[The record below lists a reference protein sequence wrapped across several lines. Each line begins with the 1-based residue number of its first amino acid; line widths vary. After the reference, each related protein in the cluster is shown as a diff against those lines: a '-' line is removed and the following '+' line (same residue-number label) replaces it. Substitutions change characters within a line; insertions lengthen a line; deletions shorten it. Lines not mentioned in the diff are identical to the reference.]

1 MSNSNPQLKQ
11 YIREHLTNMYLELQ
25 ESNKARRAEIRAK
38 KAALGNVGGEGDLNA
53 TKSGGRS
60 STASAD
66 DRIAKGNFRRAQ
78 KSTPGPT
85 VSSPA
90 MIKAQTK
97 NNDMSS
103 SASAITSARG
113 KDMLGRVAAKMGD
126 QNAATM
132 ADNTALAGQNAAL
145 TAAAQATPMGKWKM
159 GIANTDSKL
168 FGNAAVEGGAASTK
182 GLMGSG
188 GKVGMGTKLA
198 GAGAAAA
205 IQGMSSAETEWKE
218 NKNKGMSDADNMG
231 KTALRGTVAAAGAG
245 LGTYG
250 GMAAGAKLGSAIGPV
265 GTLIGAAVG
274 GLAGGY
280 FGGNIA
286 DRGADMVTNIGD
298 NDSEIAKFRAD
309 REIEG
314 IQNAGR
320 IQKAKQDVADAG
332 RTKGSG
338 VVPVGGTST
347 SSDDGED
354 FEDNRTSADG
364 RQQQRF
370 RFSSRGN
377 GNGVGGNVYVDSSQ
391 SQRQ

>member
-1 MSNSNPQLKQ
+1 
-11 YIREHLTNMYLELQ
+11 MYLELQ

-38 KAALGNVGGEGDLNA
+38 KAALGNVGGEGDVNA
-53 TKSGGRS
+53 TESGGRS
-60 STASAD
+60 DTPSRFGDTF
-66 DRIAKGNFRRAQ
+66 AKRNSRRDQ

-97 NNDMSS
+97 NNDMLS

-168 FGNAAVEGGAASTK
+168 FGNAAQGEVAATK

-188 GKVGMGTKLA
+188 GKIGMGTKLA
-198 GAGAAAA
+198 GGVAAAA
-205 IQGMSSAETEWKE
+205 MQGMSSADTEWKE

-280 FGGNIA
+280 FGGKIA
-286 DRGADMVTNIGD
+286 DKGADMVTNIGD
-298 NDSEIAKFRAD
+298 NDSEIAKFRTD

-320 IQKAKQDVADAG
+320 IQKAKQDVADGG

-338 VVPVGGTST
+338 VVPVGGAST

-354 FEDNRTSADG
+354 FEDNQTSTDG
-364 RQQQRF
+364 RQRQQV

-377 GNGVGGNVYVDSSQ
+377 GNGAGGNVNFDVNQ
-391 SQRQ
+391 VQRR

>member
-1 MSNSNPQLKQ
+1 
-11 YIREHLTNMYLELQ
+11 MYLELQ

-38 KAALGNVGGEGDLNA
+38 KAALGNVGGEGDVNA
-53 TKSGGRS
+53 TESGGRS
-60 STASAD
+60 DTPSRFGDTF
-66 DRIAKGNFRRAQ
+66 AKRNSRRDQ

-97 NNDMSS
+97 NNDMLS

-168 FGNAAVEGGAASTK
+168 FGNAAQGEVAATK

-188 GKVGMGTKLA
+188 GKIGMGTKLA
-198 GAGAAAA
+198 GGVAAAA
-205 IQGMSSAETEWKE
+205 MQGMSSADTEWKE

-280 FGGNIA
+280 FGGKIA
-286 DRGADMVTNIGD
+286 DKGADMVTNIGD
-298 NDSEIAKFRAD
+298 NDSEIAKFRTD

-338 VVPVGGTST
+338 AVPVG
-347 SSDDGED
+347 EHQ
-354 FEDNRTSADG
+354 G
-364 RQQQRF
+364 RGKPRA
-370 RFSSRGN
+370 
-377 GNGVGGNVYVDSSQ
+377 
-391 SQRQ
+391 

>member
-1 MSNSNPQLKQ
+1 
-11 YIREHLTNMYLELQ
+11 MYLELQ

-38 KAALGNVGGEGDLNA
+38 KAALGNVGGEGDVNA
-53 TKSGGRS
+53 TESGGRS
-60 STASAD
+60 DTPSRFGDTF
-66 DRIAKGNFRRAQ
+66 AKRNSRRDQ

-97 NNDMSS
+97 NNDMLS

-132 ADNTALAGQNAAL
+132 ADNTALSGKNAAL

-182 GLMGSG
+182 GLMGFG

-198 GAGAAAA
+198 GAGIAAAT
-205 IQGMSSAETEWKE
+205 QGLSSASTEWEE
-218 NKNKGMSDADNMG
+218 NKNKGMGSGFENVA
-231 KTALRGTVAAAGAG
+231 KTAGRGVVAAAGAG
-245 LGTYG
+245 AGAYA

-274 GLAGGY
+274 GIAGGW
-280 FGGNIA
+280 GGGALA
-286 DRGADMVTNIGD
+286 DKAADMVTNIGD
-298 NDSEIAKFRAD
+298 NDSEIAKFRTD
-309 REIEG
+309 REIEV

-338 VVPVGGTST
+338 VVPAGGAST